1 MLHHQPMSTD
11 LYIWCKD
18 RGRNEHHHRLGGRG
32 SWTWVFLLSDK
43 LNEFLEAAPM
53 LDSAEMTTFR
63 GGGGPALGLFLIGFI
78 FGEEGEGY
86 DMMSD

>member
-1 MLHHQPMSTD
+1 M
-11 LYIWCKD
+11 
-18 RGRNEHHHRLGGRG
+18 
-32 SWTWVFLLSDK
+32 VFLLSDK